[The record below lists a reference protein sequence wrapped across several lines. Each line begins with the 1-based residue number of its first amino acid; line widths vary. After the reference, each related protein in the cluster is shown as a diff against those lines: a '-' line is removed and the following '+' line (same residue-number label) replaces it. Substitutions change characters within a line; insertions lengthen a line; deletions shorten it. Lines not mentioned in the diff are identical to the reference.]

1 MAYLEE
7 SLTGVHAWWIGL
19 ADFGH
24 EGEWVWQVGHLYLL
38 LYWYCLCICICI
50 CVCIFGLP
58 ALATRESGFG
68 RWVIFAQLLSFVDF
82 CSSLTVRMQ
91 LS

>member
-24 EGEWVWQVGHLYLL
+24 EGEWVWQVGHLYSH
-38 LYWYCLCICICI
+38 LYWYLFTYLHLFLCLYFWLAH
-50 CVCIFGLP
+50 FGH
-58 ALATRESGFG
+58 EGE
-68 RWVIFAQLLSFVDF
+68 
-82 CSSLTVRMQ
+82 
-91 LS
+91 